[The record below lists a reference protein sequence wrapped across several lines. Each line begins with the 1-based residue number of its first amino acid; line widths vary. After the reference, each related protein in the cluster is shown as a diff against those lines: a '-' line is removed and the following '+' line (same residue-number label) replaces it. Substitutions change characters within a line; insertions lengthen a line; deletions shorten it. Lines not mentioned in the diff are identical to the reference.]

1 MIAALKGKPVD
12 IEDFEFR
19 ILAKTATIEEARE
32 LETAFLETFWGD
44 WLYNKAP
51 HANGS
56 SGVKRDHAVYSEGAK
71 KQWADP
77 EARAKRAELTKKQW
91 EIPGMR
97 ERLKAAAKARWERP
111 DQKEMVSRQHLG
123 TKQSEE
129 TKEKKRKALANRVFT
144 PEHRAAL
151 KQAWVVRRAKNE
163 TK

>member
-1 MIAALKGKPVD
+1 MTIGLYAVVNKRTGQTYVGSSKHVELRLIHQKSFLKTGHPCMIAALKGKPVD

-77 EARAKRAELTKKQW
+77 EQRTKKMQA
-91 EIPGMR
+91 MR
-97 ERLKAAAKARWERP
+97 GKRQLVTCP
-111 DQKEMVSRQHLG
+111 HCGKEGGGGNM
-123 TKQSEE
+123 
-129 TKEKKRKALANRVFT
+129 
-144 PEHRAAL
+144 
-151 KQAWVVRRAKNE
+151 RRYHFDRCRNAG
-163 TK
+163 